1 MNTLVQK
8 LAVFFF
14 LTLLVNFIPVQAAAP
29 EPVPGPFPGPIIK
42 DPCAGADFVFEL
54 TFCSTR
60 NIFTSGDGD
69 YNSSARTCVATRDSL
84 VGTLITTYKRY
95 RTPTDDISVFLE
107 HQLHL
112 PGVLTAWG
120 SASNT
125 EVNEPGAKGLV
136 NRILLASFQP
146 FNKQF
151 VYKYSDLHAN
161 SEICFFEV
169 EE

>member
-1 MNTLVQK
+1 MNASVQKSAVFFLALIVNLIPTLVQ
-8 LAVFFF
+8 
-14 LTLLVNFIPVQAAAP
+14 AA
-29 EPVPGPFPGPIIK
+29 EPVIEIPGPILK

-54 TFCSTR
+54 TFCTTE
-60 NIFTSGDGD
+60 NIFTSPDSD
-69 YNSSARTCVATRDSL
+69 YNESTRTCVATRDSL
-84 VGTLITTYKRY
+84 VGTLITNYKRY
-95 RTPTDDISVFLE
+95 TTPTDDISVFLE

-125 EVNEPGAKGLV
+125 VQNPPGAKGLV

-151 VYKYSDLHAN
+151 VYKYSDFHPN
-161 SEICFFEV
+161 DEICFFEV